1 MPDNETITTK
11 PIKQKTIS
19 LSRIEAL
26 KGIVYLKWG
35 ITSPTELS
43 LLNELIL
50 MTEATINIDHHVRN
64 RIAKQTSIP
73 LANISTAI
81 GRLHKA
87 GCVMKE
93 GKTVYLHPVFKG
105 WGEVNQV
112 LFKIQ
117 E

>member
-1 MPDNETITTK
+1 MPDETITTK
-11 PIKQKTIS
+11 PIKQKTIA

-43 LLNELIL
+43 LLNELIT

-64 RIAKQTSIP
+64 RITKQTSIP

-87 GCVMKE
+87 GAVVKE

-105 WGEVNQV
+105 WNEVNQV
-112 LFKIQ
+112 MFKIN